1 MERRLRK
8 KLHKKYLSFIQDL
21 SHVGNVNRSRH
32 WRTRLMA
39 ADFFDPQLI
48 DKNTLGSVAETGL
61 YSSVTQ
67 AVSRY
72 NLRFLVTKLPYH
84 EEGLAE
90 GSYTFCFQSVEFPE
104 ISTDTYNNVET

>member
-39 ADFFDPQLI
+39 ADFFDP
-48 DKNTLGSVAETGL
+48 
-61 YSSVTQ
+61 
-67 AVSRY
+67 
-72 NLRFLVTKLPYH
+72 
-84 EEGLAE
+84 
-90 GSYTFCFQSVEFPE
+90 
-104 ISTDTYNNVET
+104 